1 MKNNKLLN
9 ITVLSVLFT
18 FVFSLFVNVYAADIE
33 KGIMSA
39 GNIYV
44 SGVLKDGV
52 KASSVI
58 AVKKGAGLNPAPSEI
73 LYLNELRF
81 KNGKFEFKFKTDC
94 PADGMDIYVYNGEKQ
109 AVLLKDYADS
119 LYVSVDM
126 DVKTYIESV
135 KYDINLTI
143 QNVFGY
149 DLGNCNVYTAV
160 YNKDGAIENIYLK
173 DIYLS
178 SADTSEIKNTIP
190 LDNIAK
196 NASRIKLFIW
206 NNMKPVTKEYTAA
219 DNFNEENIKTITSDG
234 LIPYNDSIFYISGRW
249 YEDAQKGALIS
260 NWTRPY
266 IRVKF
271 AYKQG
276 QIIKFKFLR
285 QSAAV
290 NIYVNGEHKRLLNLS
305 HTWYRDANEDEKYSF
320 VYIQDLLSEG
330 MNEVTF
336 IIDAESVQ
344 TEFYGLKVVNTGDG
358 MPFYEI
364 GEKPLK
370 MMFIGDSITSAA
382 NSYSRLTPM
391 NLNADFVTVSR
402 SGIALRDGK
411 SYFSPSGGNIVGM
424 QSRFNYYESVGG
436 NYMPNGNNLFDFND
450 NYDIIFINL
459 GTNDRL
465 TASQTL
471 TQDQISNN
479 EDFKKAYIEFLN
491 TVKQKYSQ
499 SQIVAIKPLKGGN
512 NATADR
518 KRENAN
524 RGELFDEMYK
534 NGALNIDGVHYC
546 DTSDWNVEYLADE
559 LHPSDNGHMAI
570 TQLLTD
576 YLKSEGLI

>member
-1 MKNNKLLN
+1 
-9 ITVLSVLFT
+9 
-18 FVFSLFVNVYAADIE
+18 
-33 KGIMSA
+33 
-39 GNIYV
+39 
-44 SGVLKDGV
+44 
-52 KASSVI
+52 
-58 AVKKGAGLNPAPSEI
+58 
-73 LYLNELRF
+73 
-81 KNGKFEFKFKTDC
+81 
-94 PADGMDIYVYNGEKQ
+94 
-109 AVLLKDYADS
+109 
-119 LYVSVDM
+119 
-126 DVKTYIESV
+126 
-135 KYDINLTI
+135 
-143 QNVFGY
+143 
-149 DLGNCNVYTAV
+149 
-160 YNKDGAIENIYLK
+160 
-173 DIYLS
+173 
-178 SADTSEIKNTIP
+178 
-190 LDNIAK
+190 
-196 NASRIKLFIW
+196 
-206 NNMKPVTKEYTAA
+206 
-219 DNFNEENIKTITSDG
+219 
-234 LIPYNDSIFYISGRW
+234 
-249 YEDAQKGALIS
+249 
-260 NWTRPY
+260 
-266 IRVKF
+266 
-271 AYKQG
+271 
-276 QIIKFKFLR
+276 
-285 QSAAV
+285 
-290 NIYVNGEHKRLLNLS
+290 
-305 HTWYRDANEDEKYSF
+305 
-320 VYIQDLLSEG
+320 